1 MLARALNRVQH
12 RQSQILIL
20 DEPDQGLSNETT
32 FCIMSDIVQWFKD
45 PYRSPSR
52 SPPPFSDENNNYDF
66 YNETEFLD
74 NIAEKKAEMRHT
86 QELLNE
92 RMRQAQITLVQ
103 LRQVNQLLKQ
113 FKTPRRIHENTKS

>member
-1 MLARALNRVQH
+1 
-12 RQSQILIL
+12 
-20 DEPDQGLSNETT
+20 
-32 FCIMSDIVQWFKD
+32 D

-52 SPPPFSDENNNYDF
+52 SPPPFSDENNKYDF

-103 LRQVNQLLKQ
+103 LRQHSPDDLNKESVPL
-113 FKTPRRIHENTKS
+113 